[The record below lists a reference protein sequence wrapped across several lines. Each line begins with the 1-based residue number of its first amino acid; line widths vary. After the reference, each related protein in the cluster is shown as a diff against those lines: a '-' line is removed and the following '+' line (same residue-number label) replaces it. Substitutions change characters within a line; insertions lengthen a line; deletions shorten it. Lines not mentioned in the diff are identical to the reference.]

1 MPLSFMTSNKSI
13 TDPGGCYSQ
22 KKTPQVQPKIKP
34 QYKISQYQEENLDN
48 ISIAESSVWRW
59 L

>member
-1 MPLSFMTSNKSI
+1 MTSNKSI